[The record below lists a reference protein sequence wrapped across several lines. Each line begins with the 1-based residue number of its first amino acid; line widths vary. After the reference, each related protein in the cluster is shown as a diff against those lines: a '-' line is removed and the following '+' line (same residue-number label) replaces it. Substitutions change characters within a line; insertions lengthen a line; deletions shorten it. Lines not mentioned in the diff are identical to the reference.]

1 MSCRSKA
8 TVPAVVF
15 AAVVL
20 GFSAVASPAFAAK
33 GWTLEQRSP
42 AGRQVVSLCS
52 EGMRVGGENLTFSMT
67 VPTYEARFWNVRT
80 KRFIQ
85 IPYKEWRER
94 YVSDKNRKPQLTGEE
109 EKVGGLKCSVYYV
122 PNHKNPRKAQRI
134 WVSKEIVLPDKF
146 SNMMLSWLRLP
157 ENLGVPVRVY
167 SYKDG
172 KLWQK
177 ELDTVEYKKNE
188 IPKSAFAV
196 PAGFSKVKNLVEV
209 LEDSTTGVFEDAA
222 GILKD

>member
-1 MSCRSKA
+1 MRCRSKV
-8 TVPAVVF
+8 TVLAIGF
-15 AAVVL
+15 AAAVL
-20 GFSAVASPAFAAK
+20 GSTSLASPASAAK
-33 GWTLEQRSP
+33 GWVLEQRSP
-42 AGRQVVSLCS
+42 AGRQVVSLTP
-52 EGMRVGGENLTFSMT
+52 EGMRVSGENLTFSMT

-80 KRFIQ
+80 KRFLQ
-85 IPYKEWRER
+85 IPYKEWQER
-94 YVSDKNRKPQLTGEE
+94 YVSDRNRKPQLTGDE

-134 WVSKEIVLPDKF
+134 WTSKEIVLPDKF

-177 ELDTVEYKKNE
+177 ELDTVEFKKND
-188 IPKSAFAV
+188 IAKSTFAT
-196 PAGFSKVKNLVEV
+196 PSGYSKVKNLVEV
-209 LEDSTTGVFEDAA
+209 LESANTSVFEDAA